1 MIFGVSIHLMTLVI
15 FKYYNFFISE
25 FYNLT
30 GISNDNFF
38 KIVLPIGISF
48 YIFHGVSYLV
58 DIYNKKVIPTINFI
72 NYGLFISYFPL
83 LVSGPIE
90 RATSLLPQFK
100 HKKIISFEKI
110 ISGITLICWGYFKK
124 VVVADNVSVF

>member
-38 KIVLPIGISF
+38 KIVYQLVYHFTFSRC
-48 YIFHGVSYLV
+48 SYLV
-58 DIYNKKVIPTINFI
+58 DIYNKN
-72 NYGLFISYFPL
+72 
-83 LVSGPIE
+83 
-90 RATSLLPQFK
+90 
-100 HKKIISFEKI
+100 
-110 ISGITLICWGYFKK
+110 
-124 VVVADNVSVF
+124 